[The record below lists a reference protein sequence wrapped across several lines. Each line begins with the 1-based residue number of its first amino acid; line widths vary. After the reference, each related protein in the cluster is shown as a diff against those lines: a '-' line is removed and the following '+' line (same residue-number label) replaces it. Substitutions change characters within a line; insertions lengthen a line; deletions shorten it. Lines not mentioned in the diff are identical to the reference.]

1 MNHMEEK
8 KENAQSRREFFKNAA
23 KNVLPILGITLLAN
37 IPMTIHA
44 TETPMGCNGCA
55 GKCMASCKGTCNG
68 GCKGSCKYDCTGG
81 CKTGCRNT
89 CKNTCSGRCTGT
101 SK

>member
-68 GCKGSCKYDCTGG
+68 GCK
-81 CKTGCRNT
+81 TGCRNT